1 MNEVKKLDHFRIN
14 ELASGV
20 KVKRAAVE
28 TFLGTITSCSVEM
41 EALLNLSKDAND
53 NKWNMQTVSAIKKG
67 IREHFSSLPKK
78 EEIIEENDKKQS

>member
-1 MNEVKKLDHFRIN
+1 MSNNNEIKKLDHFRIN

-28 TFLGTITSCSVEM
+28 SFLATVPNLSVEM

-53 NKWNMQTVSAIKKG
+53 HKWNMQTVSAIKKG
-67 IREHFSSLPKK
+67 IREHFSSVPKK
-78 EEIIEENDKKQS
+78 VEEDDKK